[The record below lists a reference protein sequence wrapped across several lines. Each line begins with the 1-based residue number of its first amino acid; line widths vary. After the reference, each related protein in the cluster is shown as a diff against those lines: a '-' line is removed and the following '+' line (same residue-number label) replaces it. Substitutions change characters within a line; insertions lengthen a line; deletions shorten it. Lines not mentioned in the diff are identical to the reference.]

1 MIDLPKPSASILRF
15 LCALALGLGV
25 LFSTTSHRVQG
36 RQGRNETVLQVN
48 QVQGKEPVQ
57 AFVEDEFIVVLKR
70 EIRGGVRATQRGSN
84 RPEVNVATLQQLIDR
99 HGVGRFRRQF
109 VSARPRPQGS
119 ALPDLTGHFK
129 VRIPKGVSIDTAMAD
144 FANDPNVERVEKIG
158 IHTVFIA
165 PNDTFYPD
173 QWHHF
178 GPSGIDSNLAW
189 ERRSG
194 DPNVVVAVLDT
205 GVHFNHPDL
214 RANVWVNPGEIA
226 NNGIDDD
233 HNGFIDDTTGYDFVE
248 SATGAS
254 LFTCCDTDCGTIDND
269 PSDNNG
275 HGTHVAGIV
284 AAVTNNGIGVAG
296 IAGGFGNG
304 TPQSTGNG
312 VRIMPLR
319 VGWNG
324 ALLGLLCGNGLI
336 RMDYAAEA
344 LHYVAAQKAAGVN
357 VAAVNC
363 SWGSSDSG
371 GFGAAVDEV
380 LASDVLIVHA
390 AGNSGDST
398 ADFLGS
404 KAGVMS
410 VAATDQNG
418 AGADFTNFGDYVEI
432 SAPGVDIL
440 SLWLG
445 PDPNTA
451 YYATASGTSMAA
463 PHVSA
468 VAGLLES
475 LNPGLTAS
483 QKFSLMVAN
492 TEPYVNDG
500 RNLGSGI
507 LNANLALAAAG
518 PATPDFLVS
527 ASPGNRLVAVGGGAS
542 YDITV
547 TALSGF
553 SGTVDLS
560 ASGLPFGAAASFS
573 PGSIVSSGTSTMTVT
588 TSPGTPVGSYP
599 LTITATSGSL
609 THTATV
615 TLQVY
620 VPGAA
625 LFVANDAT
633 TKGTWKG
640 VYGAQ
645 GYAIANDATSYPA
658 YAQVT
663 FTGQS
668 SFTWAN
674 PTTDVRALQKAFG
687 SERIASTWYAADSFE
702 ININVTDGNW
712 HRVALYGLDWD
723 TADGRIQSVDVLDA
737 VSGGLLDHRTL
748 ATFNNGQYL
757 VWNLSGRVKI
767 RITRAGT
774 VNVVAS
780 GIFFDSPAAPDFSIS
795 VTPGSREVLRGASA
809 DYSLSVTPSAG
820 FGAVVNLSATG
831 LPAGTAASFNPS
843 SVSGGGPS
851 TMTLTTGGGTPGG
864 SFPITIT
871 GTSGGL
877 SHSTTATLV
886 VTVSVPP
893 AAVFVANDATT
904 KGTWKGVYGGQGYA
918 IANDATNYPV
928 YAQVTFTGQSNFTWV
943 NSTTDT
949 RALQKAAASDRIA
962 STWYAADSF
971 EININLTDGNWHRVA
986 LYGLDWDTG
995 NARAQTVDVLDAVS
1009 GNLLDHR
1016 TLATFSNGQYLVWN
1030 LSGRVKIRIIRTGAY
1045 NGVASGIF
1053 FDLPALPDFSLAATP
1068 TTATT
1073 AAGGN
1078 ASYSVTLSSFLGFS
1092 GAVSFLASGLPT
1104 GATANFSPV
1113 SVVGSGSSTLTV
1125 ATSPATPGGSYPI
1138 TITGSSGGLSHS
1150 TTATLVVTVSAPAGA
1165 IFVANDATTKGT
1177 WKGVYG
1183 ADGYAIADH
1192 ATSYP
1197 AYAQV
1202 TFAGQSNYT
1211 WSGSTTDV
1219 RALQKPAASDRIAS
1233 TWYTPNSFEIDINLT
1248 DGNWSQISLYCLD
1261 WDNAGREQRVDI
1273 LDAVSGSVL
1282 NTRSVTAFNNG
1293 QYLIWNLRGHVKV
1306 RVTKT
1311 AGFNGV
1317 ASGLFFDTAQPN
1329 FSVGVSPTTLST
1341 TAGTNVNYTVQ
1352 VNASGGF
1359 TGSVDLTASGLP
1371 AGATANFSPASV
1383 VGAGTSTLTVL
1394 TSPLTPGGT
1403 YPITVTGTSVGLT
1416 RSETMT
1422 LVVTVSVPA
1431 GAVFLQT
1438 NALTKGSWKG
1448 VFGSEGYAIA
1458 NNATNYP
1465 AYAQVTFG
1473 GNGNY
1478 TWVGSTADVRA
1489 LQKAVGSDRIASTW
1503 YSIASTITIDID
1515 LKDGNWH
1522 QIAVYNLDWDN
1533 QGRVQTVEV
1542 LEESTGSTLD
1552 SRTVSAFNNGLYVV
1566 WNLRG
1571 KVKIRV
1577 TKTSGYNSVVSGL
1590 FFQ

>member
-1 MIDLPKPSASILRF
+1 MFGFPKPWSSILRF
-15 LCALALGLGV
+15 LCSLALGLGI

-36 RQGRNETVLQVN
+36 QQGRNETVLQVN
-48 QVQGKEPVQ
+48 QVQGREPVQ

-84 RPEVNVATLQQLIDR
+84 RPEVNVGTLQQLIDR

-109 VSARPRPQGS
+109 ATARPRPQGS
-119 ALPDLTGHFK
+119 TLPDLTGHFK

-144 FANDPNVERVEKIG
+144 FTNDPNVERVEKIG
-158 IHTVFIA
+158 IHPVFIT

-178 GPSGIDSNLAW
+178 GPNGIDSNLAW

-205 GVHFNHPDL
+205 GVLYNHPDL

-248 SATGAS
+248 AAEGAS
-254 LFTCCDTDCGTIDND
+254 LFTCCDADCGTVDND

-440 SLWLG
+440 STWLG

-492 TEPYVNDG
+492 TKPYVNDG

-560 ASGLPFGAAASFS
+560 ASGLPFGASASLS
-573 PGSIVSSGTSTMTVT
+573 PGSIVGSGTSTMTVT
-588 TSPGTPVGSYP
+588 TGPTTPVGSYP
-599 LTITATSGSL
+599 ITITATGGGLS
-609 THTATV
+609 HTANV
-615 TLQVY
+615 TLLVY
-620 VPGAA
+620 IPGAA
-625 LFVANDAT
+625 LFVANDT
-633 TKGTWKG
+633 TTNGSWKG

-645 GYAIANDATSYPA
+645 GYAIANDATNYPA

-663 FTGQS
+663 FSGQS
-668 SFTWAN
+668 NYTLASS
-674 PTTDVRALQKAFG
+674 TTDTRALQKAAA
-687 SERIASTWYAADSFE
+687 SDRIASTWYAADSFD
-702 ININVTDGNW
+702 IDVNLTDGNW
-712 HRVALYGLDWD
+712 HRIALYGLDWD
-723 TADGRIQSVDVLDA
+723 TANGRIQTIDVLDA
-737 VSGGLLDHRTL
+737 VSGSLLDHRTL
-748 ATFNNGQYL
+748 AAFTNGQYL
-757 VWNLSGRVKI
+757 VWNLSGKVKI

-774 VNVVAS
+774 YNVVTS
-780 GIFFDSPAAPDFSIS
+780 GIFFDLAAAPDFSIS

-809 DYSLSVTPSAG
+809 DFSLTVTSSAG
-820 FGAVVNLSATG
+820 FGGVVNLSATG
-831 LPAGTAASFNPS
+831 LPAGTVANFNPT
-843 SVSGGGPS
+843 SVAGAGSA
-851 TMTLTTGGGTPGG
+851 TMTLTTGVGTPGG

-871 GTSGGL
+871 GTSGSL
-877 SHSTTATLV
+877 SHSATATLV
-886 VTVSVPP
+886 VAVSVPP

-918 IANDATNYPV
+918 IANDATNYPT
-928 YAQVTFTGQSNFTWV
+928 YAQVTFTGQSNFTWAG
-943 NSTTDT
+943 STTDT

-962 STWYAADSF
+962 STWYATDSF
-971 EININLTDGNWHRVA
+971 EIAINLTDGNWHRVA
-986 LYGLDWDTG
+986 LYGVDWDTTNG
-995 NARAQTVDVLDAVS
+995 RIQNVDILDAVS
-1009 GNLLDHR
+1009 GSLLDHQ
-1016 TLATFSNGQYLVWN
+1016 TLTAFSNGQYLVWN
-1030 LSGRVKIRIIRTGAY
+1030 LSGKVKIRITRAGTFNI
-1045 NGVASGIF
+1045 VASGIF
-1053 FDLPALPDFSLAATP
+1053 FDLPAVPDFSLAATP
-1068 TTATT
+1068 TTMTT
-1073 AAGGN
+1073 AAGGST
-1078 ASYSVTLSSFLGFS
+1078 SYSVTLSPFLGFN
-1092 GAVSFLASGLPT
+1092 GAVSFSASGLPT
-1104 GATANFSPV
+1104 GATASFSPA
-1113 SVVGSGSSTLTV
+1113 SVVGSGSSTLSV
-1125 ATSPATPGGSYPI
+1125 ATSLATPGGSYAL

-1150 TTATLVVTVSAPAGA
+1150 TSATLVVTVSAPAGA
-1165 IFVANDATTKGT
+1165 VFVATDTTTKGT

-1192 ATSYP
+1192 ATNYP

-1211 WSGSTTDV
+1211 WASSTTDV
-1219 RALQKPAASDRIAS
+1219 RALQKAAASDRIAS
-1233 TWYTPNSFEIDINLT
+1233 TWYASSSFEIDINLT
-1248 DGNWSQISLYCLD
+1248 DGNWSQLALYCLD
-1261 WDNAGREQRVDI
+1261 WENGGREERVDV
-1273 LDAVSGSVL
+1273 LDAGSGNVL
-1282 NTRSVTAFNNG
+1282 NSRSVTAFNNG
-1293 QYLIWNLRGHVKV
+1293 QYLIWNLRGHVKI
-1306 RVTKT
+1306 RVTKA

-1317 ASGLFFDTAQPN
+1317 ASGIFFDTAQPN
-1329 FSVGVSPTTLST
+1329 FSIGVSPTTQST

-1352 VNASGGF
+1352 VNASAGF
-1359 TGSVDLTASGLP
+1359 TGSVDLAASGLP
-1371 AGATANFSPASV
+1371 SGTTANFSPASIV
-1383 VGAGTSTLTVL
+1383 AAGTSTLTVL

-1403 YPITVTGTSVGLT
+1403 YPITVTGTSAALS
-1416 RSETMT
+1416 RSATIT

-1431 GAVFLQT
+1431 GAAFLQT
-1438 NALTKGSWKG
+1438 NALTQGSWKG
-1448 VFGSEGYAIA
+1448 VFGSEGYTIA
-1458 NNATNYP
+1458 ADATSYP
-1465 AYAQVTFG
+1465 AYAEVAFSGQ
-1473 GNGNY
+1473 NNY
-1478 TWVGSTADVRA
+1478 TWASSTTDVRA
-1489 LQKAVGSDRIASTW
+1489 LQKAIGSDRIASTW
-1503 YSIASTITIDID
+1503 YASNSFGIDIN

-1522 QIAVYNLDWDN
+1522 QVAIYCLDWEN
-1533 QGRVQTVEV
+1533 SGRKQTIDI
-1542 LEESTGSTLD
+1542 LDASTGGTID
-1552 SRTVSAFNNGLYVV
+1552 SRTVSKFGNGLWLV

-1571 KVKIRV
+1571 HVTIRLSKIGG
-1577 TKTSGYNSVVSGL
+1577 SNSIASGL
-1590 FFQ
+1590 FFK